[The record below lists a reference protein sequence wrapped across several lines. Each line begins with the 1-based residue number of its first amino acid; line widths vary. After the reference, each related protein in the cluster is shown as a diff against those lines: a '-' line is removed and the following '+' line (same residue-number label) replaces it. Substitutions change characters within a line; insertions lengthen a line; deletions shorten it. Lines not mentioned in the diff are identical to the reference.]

1 MCTIAQR
8 KSLQRSLF
16 LLVNIKERVIFLV
29 KPLII
34 FQLRESMPAERVE
47 ALAEIIKDGINNGY
61 LIIDN
66 SVTIFSFDKDG
77 NLEYVT
83 P

>member
-1 MCTIAQR
+1 M
-8 KSLQRSLF
+8 
-16 LLVNIKERVIFLV
+16 

-34 FQLRESMPAERVE
+34 FQIRESMTAERVE
-47 ALAEIIKDGINNGY
+47 ALSKIIKDGINNGY

-66 SVTIFSFDKDG
+66 SVTIFSFNKDG

>member
-1 MCTIAQR
+1 M
-8 KSLQRSLF
+8 
-16 LLVNIKERVIFLV
+16 

-34 FQLRESMPAERVE
+34 FQIRESMTAERVE
-47 ALAEIIKDGINNGY
+47 ALANIIKDGINNGY

-66 SVTIFSFDKDG
+66 SVNIFSFNKDG

-83 P
+83 PREDHIEI

>member
-1 MCTIAQR
+1 
-8 KSLQRSLF
+8 
-16 LLVNIKERVIFLV
+16 
-29 KPLII
+29 
-34 FQLRESMPAERVE
+34 MPAERVE

-83 P
+83 PREDHIEIIQKFNNDIEGILFCITNYYNVRESPFIT